1 VASIGLTGDGDTL
14 QRLPSVGVISRSD
27 DVFAPIFSLLR
38 PIDGTLE
45 RMRAIWKG
53 AVSFGLVSIAVKLFS
68 ATEEK
73 NIKFHQVHR
82 EDGGRIKYQRICSIC
97 GVEVSY
103 DEIAKGY
110 DVGGGEMVILDDPD
124 FADLPLSTSR
134 AIDVLEFV
142 PAEQVDPIL
151 YAKAYYLEPEATAT
165 RPYVLLRDALT
176 GSEKVAIVK
185 VALRQREQLATLRVR
200 EGVLVL
206 NTMLWPDEIREPDF
220 KFLDEGITLRA
231 PELAMATSL
240 IESMSADFDPDMYS
254 DDYREALQ
262 AVIDA
267 KIGGHEVVAPV
278 PVVSKPTAA
287 VDLMAALQAS
297 VDRAKAARGE
307 ASDAEK
313 PAAKDAPPTPIS
325 HAKSAKKAAA
335 TADGTGAK
343 APAKKAAAPAKKAP
357 AKKAAAPAKKAPA
370 KKAPAKKAAPAK
382 TSKAAAKAAPK
393 KAPAKARKSA

>member
-1 VASIGLTGDGDTL
+1 
-14 QRLPSVGVISRSD
+14 
-27 DVFAPIFSLLR
+27 
-38 PIDGTLE
+38 
-45 RMRAIWKG
+45 MRAIWKG
-53 AVSFGLVSIAVKLFS
+53 AVSFGLVSIAVKLFA

-73 NIKFHQVHR
+73 NIRFHQVHR
-82 EDGGRIKYQRICSIC
+82 EDGGRIKYERHCAIC

-110 DVGGGEMVILDDPD
+110 DIGGGEMVILDDED

-151 YAKAYYLEPEATAT
+151 YAKAYYLEPENTAT
-165 RPYVLLRDALT
+165 KPYVLLRDALT

-200 EGVLVL
+200 DGVLVL
-206 NTMLWPDEIREPDF
+206 NTMLWPDEIRAPDF
-220 KFLDEGITLRA
+220 KFLDESISVRP

-240 IESMSADFDPDMYS
+240 IESMAADFDPDMYG

-267 KIGGHEVVAPV
+267 KISGQEVVAPV
-278 PVVSKPTAA
+278 AEVSKPTAA
-287 VDLMAALQAS
+287 VDLMAALKAS

-307 ASDAEK
+307 APSESSRSTA
-313 PAAKDAPPTPIS
+313 PTPITS
-325 HAKSAKKAAA
+325 AKSAKKAAA
-335 TADGTGAK
+335 AAPAK
-343 APAKKAAAPAKKAP
+343 APAKAAPAKKTAAKATP
-357 AKKAAAPAKKAPA
+357 AKKTAAKKATPAKKT
-370 KKAPAKKAAPAK
+370 AA
-382 TSKAAAKAAPK
+382 K